1 MTPPIARPAAP
12 IARPAAPIVGVVGYG
27 VTGRRLGTYLL
38 RQGTNVAIFDPAVS
52 GAPRGALRV
61 ATAADLCV
69 TDVVALCHPHS
80 HVVLAEEYLAAGV
93 SVVSMSADITDV
105 RDLVGLDGHAKRNGA
120 VLVVGAAMSPGLSG
134 LLVDHLWRQLHV
146 AEEIHVATHGTAGP
160 ACAVQHHDALGDTA
174 IGWHDGSWIERP
186 GGSGRELNWF
196 PEPIGAKDCYR
207 AALPDPF
214 LLHRIFP
221 SVSRISARVSG
232 TRRDRLT
239 ARLPMLTPPHAAG
252 DIGAVR
258 VEVRGAAVDG
268 ARVTVIAGASGPTGD
283 LAAAITS
290 ACVEACLVGD
300 IAAGVHL
307 VGSPTLDPPAL
318 LRRAVALGVQL
329 QEFTG
334 VPRSSAW

>member
-1 MTPPIARPAAP
+1 MTPPNPAS
-12 IARPAAPIVGVVGYG
+12 PIVGVVGYG
-27 VTGRRLGTYLL
+27 VTGRRLGTFLM

-52 GAPRGALRV
+52 GTPRGAV
-61 ATAADLCV
+61 KVGAAADLSV
-69 TDVVALCHPHS
+69 TDVVALCHPHA
-80 HVVLAEEYLAAGV
+80 HAQLAAEYLAAGV
-93 SVVSMSADITDV
+93 SVVSMSADLADV
-105 RDLVGLDGHAKRNGA
+105 RALVGLHGHARRHGA

-174 IGWHDGSWIERP
+174 IGWHDGAWIERP

-214 LLHRIFP
+214 LLQRIFP
-221 SVSRISARVSG
+221 SASRISARVSG

-258 VEVRGAAVDG
+258 VEVRGAAADG
-268 ARVTVIAGASGPTGD
+268 SRDTVVAGASGPTGD

-290 ACVEACLVGD
+290 ACVETFLTGS
-300 IAAGVHL
+300 IKPGVHV
-307 VGSPTLDPPAL
+307 VGSPTLDPPGL

>member
-1 MTPPIARPAAP
+1 MTSSDPAV
-12 IARPAAPIVGVVGYG
+12 PIVGVVGHG

-38 RQGTNVAIFDPAVS
+38 RLGTNVAIFDPAAS
-52 GAPRGALRV
+52 GAPRGAVLVSR
-61 ATAADLCV
+61 AADLAV
-69 TDVVALCHPHS
+69 TDVVALCHPQPHAR
-80 HVVLAEEYLAAGV
+80 LAAEYLAAGV
-93 SVVSMSADITDV
+93 SVVSMSADVADV
-105 RDLVGLDGHAKRNGA
+105 RALVDLDHTARRNGA
-120 VLVVGAAMSPGLSG
+120 VLIVGAAMSPGLSA

-160 ACAVQHHDALGDTA
+160 ACAVQHHDALGETA
-174 IGWHDGSWIERP
+174 IGWHDGVWIERP

-214 LLHRIFP
+214 LLQRSFP

-252 DIGAVR
+252 DLGAVR
-258 VEVRGAAVDG
+258 VEVRGAGADG
-268 ARVTVIAGASGPTGD
+268 ARLTVIAGASGPTAD
-283 LAAAITS
+283 LAAAVTS
-290 ACVEACLVGD
+290 ACVEACLAGSVEPGAHAVG
-300 IAAGVHL
+300 G
-307 VGSPTLDPPAL
+307 PTLDAPAL
-318 LRRAVALGVQL
+318 LRRTAELGVQL

-334 VPRSSAW
+334 VARSPAW